1 MNRYIAIFTTLLVL
15 TGGVALSQDQ
25 TQPQTSS
32 TNGNISRPNLI
43 KSGFYLKIGPV
54 FPVGTFATDKI
65 LIDKAPFYTPD
76 TTLFHA
82 AKIGGNLG
90 LGYLIYIGPAI
101 ANNFLRFGI
110 DACFIDAW
118 FATSKPNIPAT
129 SNKKETEFWYFFFGQ
144 KFGPLITVNPVDR
157 LMIDLSYKLN
167 FNMSWHNSDWGYQIA
182 GQELM
187 MNIRYR
193 LFLVGFHYTIGKINY
208 NDFDKSRPIHEIDI
222 NTFRVLLGFKF

>member
-1 MNRYIAIFTTLLVL
+1 MKHHILLISTLFFFA
-15 TGGVALSQDQ
+15 TGSLLSQDKGE
-25 TQPQTSS
+25 TPSSS
-32 TNGNISRPNLI
+32 TTHSFARPNLI
-43 KSGFYLKIGPV
+43 KSGFYLKLGPV
-54 FPVGTFATDKI
+54 FPVGTFALDKV
-65 LIDKAPFYTPD
+65 LIDKAPYTPD

-118 FATSKPNIPAT
+118 FATSKPNLPLN
-129 SNKKETEFWYFFFGQ
+129 SGKKETEFWYFFFGQ
-144 KFGPLITVNPVDR
+144 KFGPVITVNPIDR

-167 FNMSWHNSDWGYQIA
+167 FNLSWHNSDWGYQIA
-182 GQELM
+182 GQEIM

-193 LFLVGFHYTIGKINY
+193 IFLFGLHYTIGRINY
-208 NDFDKSRPIHEIDI
+208 NDFDDARPVHNIDI